1 MKMEQ
6 FTFPL
11 LKWYQENARDLPW
24 RNNSNPYHVWLS
36 EIMLQQTRVVA
47 VLDYYARFLEELPT
61 IEDLAQC
68 PEERLMKLWQGLGYY
83 NRARNLQKAANQIM
97 EEYGGV
103 FPRDFQDMLG
113 LSGIGEYT
121 AGAIASSVYGSPHP
135 AVDGNVL
142 RVITRFIAD
151 YGDIT
156 TSATKKEVSAWVM
169 EQMPLNHVTAY
180 NQALMELGA
189 TICLPNGA
197 PLCEKCPVSPHC
209 ASKIEEKWREIPV
222 KKSKKPRR
230 IESRQVFLI
239 YRGDEV
245 AIRKRE
251 SKGLLAGL
259 WEFPHDLEEESP
271 WTGWNFQEEPI
282 FLGTGS
288 HIFSHIE
295 WNLQIYRKIFPED
308 QGDFP
313 EDWVFVSKQ
322 SLKETYAIP
331 SAFSSVLEHM

>member
-1 MKMEQ
+1 MKMEE

-11 LKWYQENARDLPW
+11 LTWYQENARVLPW
-24 RNNSNPYHVWLS
+24 RNNPNPYHVWLS

-61 IEDLAQC
+61 IQDLAQC
-68 PEERLMKLWQGLGYY
+68 PEEKLMKLWQGLGYY
-83 NRARNLQKAANQIM
+83 NRARNLQKAANQIV
-97 EEYGGV
+97 EHHGGV
-103 FPRDFQDMLG
+103 FPTEFPDILA
-113 LSGIGEYT
+113 LAGIGEYT
-121 AGAIASSVYGSPHP
+121 AGAITSSVYGAAHP

-142 RVITRFIAD
+142 RVITRFTAD

-156 TSATKKEVSAWVM
+156 TSTTKKEVSRWVM
-169 EQMPLNHVTAY
+169 EQMPLHHVTAY

-197 PLCEKCPVSPHC
+197 PLCEKCPVSQDC
-209 ASKIEEKWREIPV
+209 ASKLEEKWREIPV

-230 IESRQVFLI
+230 VESRQVYLI

-251 SKGLLAGL
+251 PKGLLAGL
-259 WEFPHDLEEESP
+259 WEFPHDLEERSP
-271 WTGWNFQEEPI
+271 WENWNFPSEPS

-295 WNLQIYRKIFPED
+295 WHLQIYSSHFDKND
-308 QGDFP
+308 GNFP

-322 SLKETYAIP
+322 ALRETYAIP
-331 SAFSSVLEHM
+331 SAFSSVLEHL